1 MTNGGRD
8 VISDPEWPQND
19 FFWKVDIFSFDLSTN
34 SGTLK
39 INVILTLRAGGDLL
53 TPMTSYKGQ
62 FRRKYQIV
70 TLNIILQP

>member
-53 TPMTSYKGQ
+53 TPMTS
-62 FRRKYQIV
+62 
-70 TLNIILQP
+70 